1 LALGLYDCDEDYDRL
16 GRSCVAYYRDFVRR
30 FGSTKCRDITGVR
43 FKEGYD
49 VRRFFVKGI
58 KCLKVVYTSIES
70 VFNML
75 ETPAGRL
82 ASKHMYR
89 IQLPF
94 RTDQFQCA
102 GAVVSRIERRLDLDL
117 SSLLEVTGGFTGG
130 IGFQGDVCGALMGGV
145 LALGV
150 VYGSELGRTHPA
162 TLFRAGLMAMK
173 EGSRVF
179 DDEHLHPSFRTSL
192 RVGRLYR
199 KFVSQFGSANCAD
212 ILGQARRQKN
222 RDFCDQVAE
231 GTAQLAL
238 GLMNRKSERIPRSL
252 LRG

>member
-1 LALGLYDCDEDYDRL
+1 MALGFYDRDDDFD
-16 GRSCVAYYRDFVRR
+16 RSRRSYVAYYRDFVRR
-30 FGSTKCRDITGVR
+30 FGSSKCRDITGVR
-43 FKEGYD
+43 FKEGYEI
-49 VRRFFVKGI
+49 RRFLVKGI

-70 VFNML
+70 VFDMM
-75 ETPAGRL
+75 ETPTGRL

-89 IQLPF
+89 IEPPF
-94 RTDQFQCA
+94 RTGQFECA
-102 GAVVSRIERRLDLDL
+102 GAVLSRIERRLDLGL
-117 SSLLEVTGGFTGG
+117 SSLLKATRGFTGG

-150 VYGSELGRTHPA
+150 AHGRGLERTQPA

-192 RVGRLYR
+192 SVGRLYR
-199 KFVSQFGSANCAD
+199 KFVSQFGSANCTD

-222 RDFCDQVAE
+222 KDFCDQVAE

-238 GLMNRKSERIPRSL
+238 GLMNA
-252 LRG
+252 

>member
-1 LALGLYDCDEDYDRL
+1 MALGLYDRDDDYDRL
-16 GRSCVAYYRDFVRR
+16 CRSCVAYYRGFVRR
-30 FGSTKCRDITGVR
+30 FGSSKCRDITGVK

-70 VFNML
+70 VFDMMG
-75 ETPAGRL
+75 TPTGRL
-82 ASKHMYR
+82 ASKHIYR
-89 IQLPF
+89 IQPPF

-102 GAVVSRIERRLDLDL
+102 GAVLSRIERRLDPGL
-117 SSLLEVTGGFTGG
+117 SLLLKATRGFTGG

-150 VYGSELGRTHPA
+150 AYGSELERTHPA
-162 TLFRAGLMAMK
+162 TLFKAGLMAMK
-173 EGSRVF
+173 EGGRVF

-199 KFVSQFGSANCAD
+199 KFVSQFGSANCTA

-231 GTAQLAL
+231 GCAQLAL
-238 GLMNRKSERIPRSL
+238 SMIEAQP
-252 LRG
+252 